1 MYHDSEGPIPVTHRG
16 LLTFA
21 ITLGP
26 LMQVLDSSI
35 MSVALRH
42 MQGTLSAAQDQIA
55 WVLTSYLVAVAIMTP
70 LSGVLSTKFGRKRVF
85 LVSIAGFVIASMMS
99 GMSDTL
105 TEILILRFVQGFFGA
120 ALVPV
125 SQSMML
131 DIYPRED
138 FGVAMAWWGVG
149 IMFGP
154 VFGPTLGGYITEYY
168 TWRWVF
174 YLNLP
179 VGVLAFLMIL
189 ALAPESRDRSR
200 PFGYLGFM
208 ALALGMVALQ
218 LLLDRGERLD
228 WFTSPQIVV
237 LAGMALVGLYWF
249 AINTATSRRPFIEGA
264 VLRDK
269 NFVISMV
276 LKALF
281 GAVLIG
287 MLALIPPFLQ
297 NLAGYPVIT
306 TGLVMAPRGIA
317 TMMAALTAGRLVKR
331 VDPRRLICSGM
342 VITALSTWH
351 MSTFTASVAPAEVF
365 VTNLVQGFGFGFF
378 FVPLTTVS
386 FSTLARSHRDVGTG
400 LFALAGNIGKGIGV
414 SALVAYL
421 VRNSQANHSSL
432 VEYATPFNKA
442 LGHVPLPESWSF
454 IHPQGL
460 AAFNMVISK
469 QASLIAY
476 VNDFRLLAVVIL
488 VCAPLVYLMSNPLH
502 IIVARVIPQAQ
513 KVP

>member
-1 MYHDSEGPIPVTHRG
+1 MQPAGVAAIQVRHRG

-70 LSGVLSTKFGRKRVF
+70 LSGVLSSKFGRKRVF
-85 LVSIAGFVIASMMS
+85 LVSIAGFIIASMLS
-99 GMSDTL
+99 GMSDSL
-105 TEILILRFVQGFFGA
+105 TEILIYRFIQGFFGA

-168 TWRWVF
+168 SWRWVF

-179 VGVLAFLMIL
+179 VGVLAFMMISI
-189 ALAPESRDRSR
+189 LAPETRDSDR
-200 PFGYLGFM
+200 PFGYLGFL
-208 ALALGMVALQ
+208 ALALGMVCLQ
-218 LLLDRGERLD
+218 LMLDRGERLD
-228 WFTSPQIVV
+228 WFTSTEIVILAA
-237 LAGMALVGLYWF
+237 LAGLGFYWF
-249 AINTATSRRPFIEGA
+249 AINTATSRRPFIDAA

-269 NFVISMV
+269 NFVLGLLI
-276 LKALF
+276 KALF

-317 TMMAALTAGRLVKR
+317 TMAAALIAGRLVKR
-331 VDPRRLICSGM
+331 IDPRHLIAFGM
-342 VITALSTWH
+342 VVTALTTWQ
-351 MSTFTASVAPAEVF
+351 MSTFTPDVGPAEVF
-365 VTNLVQGFGFGFF
+365 TVNFIQGIGFGFF
-378 FVPLTTVS
+378 FVPLSTVT
-386 FSTLARSHRDVGTG
+386 FSTLAQSHRNVGTS
-400 LFALAGNIGKGIGV
+400 FYALSSNVGKGIGV
-414 SALVAYL
+414 SILVAYL
-421 VRNSQANHSSL
+421 VRNSQANHSAL
-432 VEYATPFNKA
+432 VEYATPFNQA
-442 LGHVPLPESWSF
+442 LGHVPLPETWSF

-460 AAFNMVISK
+460 AAFNAVIAK

-476 VNDFRLLAVVIL
+476 VNDFRALALVIL
-488 VCAPLVYLMSNPLH
+488 ISAPLVYLMNNPLPRF
-502 IIVARVIPQAQ
+502 AALAQ
-513 KVP
+513 TRGQEVP